1 LYEELSLGFL
11 AMLFA
16 YCDEAKQI
24 LTGHVV
30 RQEQRF
36 FHPLGEASKLKNK
49 PNLGWGR
56 KLATQFLGQSFP
68 IAFAKH
74 SR

>member
-1 LYEELSLGFL
+1 LYEELSLGLL

-16 YCDEAKQI
+16 YCDRAKQI

-49 PNLGWGR
+49 P
-56 KLATQFLGQSFP
+56 KLATQFHGQSFP